1 MITRIPH
8 YTMVTPGTPAFA
20 YAVRRG
26 RRPGMAG
33 SDLLPQFSGNSA
45 MIATTPEEKARILAQ
60 QQANL
65 NATAAAYAAVGQSG
79 VTAEDAAMIAELTAA
94 EVEQDAKRRRKRSM
108 TLLGLG
114 IAAALVAFTAGDD
127 NGGN

>member
-8 YTMVTPGTPAFA
+8 YPMVTPGTPAFA

-33 SDLLPQFSGNSA
+33 SDLLPQFSGSSA
-45 MIATTPEEKARILAQ
+45 AATPEEKARILAQ

-65 NATAAAYAAVGQSG
+65 NATAAAYAGIGQG
-79 VTAEDAAMIAELTAA
+79 VSAEDAAMIAELTAA

-114 IAAALVAFTAGDD
+114 IAVAFVAFTAGDD